1 MEMVYHLEVLGQ
13 LKELLLEVVLFLKQ
27 LLIIKVTQAP
37 DKKVYL

>member
-1 MEMVYHLEVLGQ
+1 VLGQ